1 MASNLPWS
9 QIKSRLSAF
18 EKEDLLN
25 LIRDLY
31 QLNSDNKVMLAT
43 RLAATSSDGL
53 ADDLA
58 EPYKRAIRREFNP
71 DRGLPRLNIGAA
83 RKALSSFK
91 KASASLEA
99 VIDMLIYY
107 VEQGV
112 ICTNQYGDIHEQF
125 YSSLES
131 AFEEA
136 IKLILKTRSSEIA
149 EAFRPRLYNIVSDT
163 SNVGWGFHDSLSD
176 AFHDAYPND

>member
-1 MASNLPWS
+1 VVASNPSWS
-9 QIKSRLSAF
+9 QIKSQLSAF

-31 QLNSDNKVMLAT
+31 QLNTDNKVMLAT
-43 RLAATSSDGL
+43 RFAATSS
-53 ADDLA
+53 DDLA

-83 RKALSSFK
+83 RRALTSFK
-91 KASASLEA
+91 KASASQEA

-112 ICTNQYGDIHEQF
+112 ACTNQYGDIHEQF

-136 IKLILKTRSSEIA
+136 IKLILKTSSSEIA
-149 EAFRPRLYNIVSDT
+149 EAFRPRLQNIVSDT
-163 SNVGWGFHDSLSD
+163 SNVGWGFHDYLSEV
-176 AFHDAYPND
+176 FHDAYPNE

>member
-1 MASNLPWS
+1 MASNLSWS
-9 QIKSRLSAF
+9 QIKPQISSL
-18 EKEDLLN
+18 EKEELLN

-31 QLNSDNKVMLAT
+31 QLNPDNKVLLAT
-43 RLAATSSDGL
+43 RFATASPD
-53 ADDLA
+53 ALA

-83 RKALSSFK
+83 RKALTSFK
-91 KASASLEA
+91 KASASSEA
-99 VIDMLIYY
+99 AIDMLLYY

-112 ICTNQYGDIHEQF
+112 ACTNQYGDINEQF

-136 IKLILKTRSSEIA
+136 VKLILKTGSSEIA
-149 EAFRPRLYNIVSDT
+149 DAYYSRLEDIVQDT
-163 SNVGWGFHDSLSD
+163 SDIGWGFHDTLSEVFHE
-176 AFHDAYPND
+176 AFPDD

>member
-136 IKLILKTRSSEIA
+136 LSRQPVRCVPRRLSQRLVSEGI
-149 EAFRPRLYNIVSDT
+149 PNISGATGVSRIYT
-163 SNVGWGFHDSLSD
+163 S
-176 AFHDAYPND
+176 A